1 MVTEGVKPMISSV
14 IMSQSLHC
22 YISQSDKGGVVFG
35 GDPDNWPSYAQRGNP
50 MVMEGAVAQGLALVP
65 ALSRLRMVRT
75 WSGVTDMSFDGAPI
89 IGETPV
95 RNLFLNGGWCYGG
108 FKATPAS
115 GYTYAHTLATGK
127 PHALNAPFALDRF
140 ERGATIDETGSGP
153 MPNSR

>member
-1 MVTEGVKPMISSV
+1 MINSV

-35 GDPDNWPSYAQRGNP
+35 GDPDNWPSYAQRGNSK
-50 MVMEGAVAQGLALVP
+50 VMEGAVAQGLALVP

-95 RNLFLNGGWCYGG
+95 KNLYLNGGSVAGTTAEPFGALYLYNGNEQI
-108 FKATPAS
+108 TAS
-115 GYTYAHTLATGK
+115 GSATSTIAANIATALK
-127 PHALNAPFALDRF
+127 P
-140 ERGATIDETGSGP
+140 
-153 MPNSR
+153 